1 MIKMCTACKIKKPIT
16 DFHKNKNLPM
26 GVQDWCK
33 PCKKQ
38 AGYERYLRNR
48 DRLLNANK
56 KYQTDNPEKSKA
68 QQKAW
73 RQSNKSRVNAKT
85 AKRRATKLQASPPWL
100 TSEHKAQIAEFYEM
114 AKELE
119 KVFPWPQHVD
129 HIEPLQ
135 GKDVC
140 GLHVPWNL
148 QILSAKANLE
158 KGNR

>member
-1 MIKMCTACKIKKPIT
+1 MKRLNPET
-16 DFHKNKNLPM
+16 NLPFKR
-26 GVQDWCK
+26 GNLRYDGYIFWGYKNTIKTSNGFFKEEWCSPATYK
-33 PCKKQ
+33 YAVLVKQ
-38 AGYERYLRNR
+38 NSDRRYSKNNR
-48 DRLLNANK
+48 AVRNAN
-56 KYQTDNPEKSKA
+56 EA
-68 QQKAW
+68 A
-73 RQSNKSRVNAKT
+73 RQAR
-85 AKRRATKLQASPPWL
+85 KLQASPPWL
-100 TSEHKAQIAEFYEM
+100 TAEHKAQIAEFYEM

-148 QILSAKANLE
+148 QILSVKANLE